1 MSRHPPELRCPL
13 EQHFP
18 RVELRRKSGKLHQ
31 CFGAMPTF
39 RGCGHD
45 QYLLTDSTQEV
56 SSHSLNGGVSEVT
69 SKSIFRMRRR
79 LLAQAESW
87 TGLATGKKEEER
99 CMCQFRHSQWGRHM
113 KAPSLPPAF
122 IRSAQSEKRGCAR
135 SARLTRLKYE
145 LRRQAGLDRQCGG
158 CATS

>member
-1 MSRHPPELRCPL
+1 
-13 EQHFP
+13 
-18 RVELRRKSGKLHQ
+18 
-31 CFGAMPTF
+31 
-39 RGCGHD
+39 
-45 QYLLTDSTQEV
+45 
-56 SSHSLNGGVSEVT
+56 T

-99 CMCQFRHSQWGRHM
+99 CMCQFLHSQWGRHM

-145 LRRQAGLDRQCGG
+145 LRSQAGLDCQSALEWDPLSAFKRDPFERRVLTVALAPSEVVG
-158 CATS
+158 AAERARVWARWFSSTLLK